1 MSKNDELTYKVG
13 GFMKLPKLGM
23 RNIKTGLAVM
33 VCIIVSKYMVENPMY
48 STVAC
53 IISMQDTVKG
63 SVKAGFNRVKGTI
76 IGGIVGYLMVL
87 LNPGDPI
94 LCGIGAMITIY
105 MCNLFKLNNAI
116 TVASVTFA
124 SIHMGVIVSDP
135 ARYSIFRV
143 IDTSIGVLVAIVIN
157 YIIARPDYLNIIND
171 EFIKIEKISKNFV
184 KSKIINKEK
193 INITKFEKDVKKL
206 DTIYKKLEDELNYSK
221 DEVNLEE
228 INKMVSV
235 CKEIYYHMQSIE
247 LLEKKLYLNKENYE
261 DLKKLYKTNKID
273 WEIDEEESP
282 VFNYHL
288 SKIIDEIN
296 ILKSNNKKS

>member
-1 MSKNDELTYKVG
+1 
-13 GFMKLPKLGM
+13 MKLQKLGM

-48 STVAC
+48 SAVAC

-63 SVKAGFNRVKGTI
+63 SFKAGFNRIKGTI
-76 IGGIVGYLMVL
+76 IGGIVGYLSVL
-87 LNPGDPI
+87 INPGNPI
-94 LCGIGAMITIY
+94 FCGLGAMLTIY
-105 MCNLFKLNNAI
+105 LCNLLKLNNAI
-116 TVASVTFA
+116 TVASVTFV
-124 SIHMGVIVSDP
+124 SIHMGIIVSDP

-157 YIIARPDYLNIIND
+157 YLIARPDYLTMLNN
-171 EFIKIEKISKNFV
+171 EFIKLEKISKDFV
-184 KSKIINKEK
+184 KTKIINKEN
-193 INITKFEKDVKKL
+193 INISKFERDVKKL
-206 DTIYKKLEDELNYSK
+206 DTIYKKLEDELDYTR
-221 DEVNLEE
+221 DEVDLEN
-228 INKMVSV
+228 IKQNVSV

-247 LLEKKLYLNKENYE
+247 LLEKKLFLNQENY
-261 DLKKLYKTNKID
+261 DNLKKLYKSENIG

-296 ILKSNNKKS
+296 ILKRINKSK

>member
-1 MSKNDELTYKVG
+1 
-13 GFMKLPKLGM
+13 MKLQKLGM

-48 STVAC
+48 SAVAC

-63 SVKAGFNRVKGTI
+63 SFKAGFNRIKGTI
-76 IGGIVGYLMVL
+76 IGGIVGYLSVL
-87 LNPGDPI
+87 INPGGPI
-94 LCGIGAMITIY
+94 FCGLGAMLTIY
-105 MCNLFKLNNAI
+105 LCNLLKLNNAI
-116 TVASVTFA
+116 TVASVTFV
-124 SIHMGVIVSDP
+124 SIHMGIIVSDP

-157 YIIARPDYLNIIND
+157 YLIARPDYLTMLNN
-171 EFIKIEKISKNFV
+171 EFIKLEKISKDFV
-184 KSKIINKEK
+184 KTKIINKEN
-193 INITKFEKDVKKL
+193 INISKFEKDVKKL
-206 DTIYKKLEDELNYSK
+206 DTIYKKLEDELDYTR
-221 DEVNLEE
+221 DEVDLEN
-228 INKMVSV
+228 IKQNVSV

-247 LLEKKLYLNKENYE
+247 LLEKKLFLNQENY
-261 DLKKLYKTNKID
+261 DNLKKLYKSENIS

-296 ILKSNNKKS
+296 ILKRINKSR

>member
-1 MSKNDELTYKVG
+1 
-13 GFMKLPKLGM
+13 MKLQKLGM

-48 STVAC
+48 SAVAC

-63 SVKAGFNRVKGTI
+63 SFKAGFNRIKGTI
-76 IGGIVGYLMVL
+76 IGGIVGYLSVL
-87 LNPGDPI
+87 INPGNPI
-94 LCGIGAMITIY
+94 FCGLGAMLTIY
-105 MCNLFKLNNAI
+105 LCNLLKLNNAI
-116 TVASVTFA
+116 TVASVTFV
-124 SIHMGVIVSDP
+124 SIHMGIIVSDP

-157 YIIARPDYLNIIND
+157 YLIARPDYLTMLNN
-171 EFIKIEKISKNFV
+171 EFIKLEKISKDFV
-184 KSKIINKEK
+184 KTKIINKEN
-193 INITKFEKDVKKL
+193 INISKFEKDVKKL
-206 DTIYKKLEDELNYSK
+206 DTIYKKLEDELDYTR
-221 DEVNLEE
+221 DEVDLEN
-228 INKMVSV
+228 IKQNVSV

-247 LLEKKLYLNKENYE
+247 LLEKKLFLNQENY
-261 DLKKLYKTNKID
+261 DNLKKLYKSENIS

-296 ILKSNNKKS
+296 ILKRINKSK